1 MSNAHQ
7 SEEAMATSIAAGPL
21 VIIAEFEVKEDKLG
35 QFLDLARTD
44 AAQSV
49 ANEPGCRQFD
59 VTLDREHSN
68 RVVLYEIYDDE
79 AAFDAHLQ
87 TPHLAAFQAGI
98 EDLVVSRQVR
108 RLTRVHG

>member
-1 MSNAHQ
+1 MLKRQ
-7 SEEAMATSIAAGPL
+7 KSEEAMATSTPAGPF
-21 VIIAEFEVKEDKLG
+21 VIIAEFEVKADQLG
-35 QFLDLARTD
+35 RFLELAKTD

-59 VTLDREHSN
+59 VTVERERSN
-68 RVVLYEIYDDE
+68 RVVLYEVYDDQ
-79 AAFDAHLQ
+79 AAFDAHLE
-87 TPHLAAFQAGI
+87 TPHLAAFRSGI